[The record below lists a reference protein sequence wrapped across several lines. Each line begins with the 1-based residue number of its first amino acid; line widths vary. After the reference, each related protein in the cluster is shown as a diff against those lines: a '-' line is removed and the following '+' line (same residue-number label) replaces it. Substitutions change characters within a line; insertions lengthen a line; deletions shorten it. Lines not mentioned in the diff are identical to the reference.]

1 MYQITKKAP
10 KSFYWTDACQN
21 AFDTLKK
28 ALASPPVLI
37 LPSFDLPFFI
47 STDASNGAIGAVL
60 SQIVN
65 GQEHPIAYWS
75 RQLQKAERNYSTLE
89 REALAVV
96 SAVKHFYPY
105 LYGHTFTLL
114 TDHNPLTS
122 LKNLKD
128 TGGRIARWL
137 LFLQQFDFHFSYRPG
152 KLNNNA
158 DVLSRIPQESVAT
171 VLAMESS
178 QVRTAQQQDP
188 ILSQVYKALEAGQPF
203 TEPTVLARQA
213 NRLLLRD
220 GMLCR
225 RYQPSNGSEIIQVVI
240 PTTMAKLV
248 LQHLHDSSGHLGGAK
263 KVKERFY
270 WPGYE
275 QDVEQWVQQCE
286 PCQQRNPLSHNPR
299 APLGTIR
306 ANYPFEKVSWDI
318 TGPLPTTI

>member
-114 TDHNPLTS
+114 TDHNPS
-122 LKNLKD
+122 
-128 TGGRIARWL
+128 
-137 LFLQQFDFHFSYRPG
+137 
-152 KLNNNA
+152 
-158 DVLSRIPQESVAT
+158 
-171 VLAMESS
+171 
-178 QVRTAQQQDP
+178 
-188 ILSQVYKALEAGQPF
+188 
-203 TEPTVLARQA
+203 
-213 NRLLLRD
+213 
-220 GMLCR
+220 
-225 RYQPSNGSEIIQVVI
+225 
-240 PTTMAKLV
+240 
-248 LQHLHDSSGHLGGAK
+248 
-263 KVKERFY
+263 
-270 WPGYE
+270 
-275 QDVEQWVQQCE
+275 
-286 PCQQRNPLSHNPR
+286 
-299 APLGTIR
+299 
-306 ANYPFEKVSWDI
+306 
-318 TGPLPTTI
+318 